1 MIYFHCGGL
10 DVLPKP
16 PKKCQKTRKNQ
27 VFVEG
32 LAIVLR
38 DMKQYGYPLVN
49 TVGFNEGDIRRY
61 IQNQEENDRLE
72 DEEKSGDKSN
82 PFEGNE

>member
-1 MIYFHCGGL
+1 
-10 DVLPKP
+10 
-16 PKKCQKTRKNQ
+16 
-27 VFVEG
+27 

-72 DEEKSGDKSN
+72 DEEKSGDKAKPEAVKSPN
-82 PFEGNE
+82 GARRITG